1 MVDISTLQAQERQR
15 FIQTHPASMAQAAAA
30 RRHYLFGV
38 PLHWMRDWPS
48 PATLA
53 VAQAQGV
60 TLTCADG
67 LTYTDFCLGD
77 TGAMFGHSP
86 APLAQALAAQAA
98 RGLTSMLPAE
108 HTPEVGALL
117 AATFGLPLWQMGD
130 SFVAMS
136 LVVFASLVAKRYLPS
151 SLPAFAYATIIGIL
165 ICLPETPVRGLF
177 IDAVAKISFLSCCV
191 PLLAF
196 AGLSV
201 GGQLEELKKMS
212 WKVILIF
219 MVLRARNR
227 RRTTPRI

>member
-1 MVDISTLQAQERQR
+1 MKSIVIDMR
-15 FIQTHPASMAQAAAA
+15 FV
-30 RRHYLFGV
+30 F
-38 PLHWMRDWPS
+38 
-48 PATLA
+48 LA
-53 VAQAQGV
+53 ILLAMFTQ
-60 TLTCADG
+60 TLT
-67 LTYTDFCLGD
+67 
-77 TGAMFGHSP
+77 S
-86 APLAQALAAQAA
+86 
-98 RGLTSMLPAE
+98 
-108 HTPEVGALL
+108 
-117 AATFGLPLWQMGD
+117 GLPLWQMGD

-219 MVLRARNR
+219 MIVSTCCFFGASLVAQLGFS
-227 RRTTPRI
+227 IQGII